1 MKPERDIFDV
11 ATNLLGVPMDEAQK
25 LMRAPYFESPA
36 RLEWRLRYGEITFYP
51 NAPGVRFSL
60 TPVFPG
66 CSDELAER
74 GIVWDLWALMASVR
88 QPGAY
93 SILNSECGYPPD
105 AYLDEHVLV
114 SHPVRDVVVWEL
126 DIKGL
131 RPALGAWISEPDG
144 FVRLVFVREE
154 YEADIRAMLCE
165 VRQIHG
171 LPVKLA
177 NLVEA
182 DSYAFLSEEYPGVQS
197 VMADVFEPTCH
208 GDADGDEL
216 AELDVEVVWPREP
229 IFPVATM
236 LEIGFFD
243 DQLFRV
249 DGVSRHD
256 WIGRWFSRWAVLDA
270 FRQWSAYFRRAYAF
284 RFSAIEM
291 EVQLPAG
298 VAPNTFVLMPEWNVE
313 NCHRAGEYFAQTLQR
328 SFREGMTAPEVTVC
342 YVRLDFPRTW
352 V

>member
-1 MKPERDIFDV
+1 
-11 ATNLLGVPMDEAQK
+11 LDEAEK

-36 RLEWRLRYGEITFYP
+36 HLEWRLRYGEITFYP
-51 NAPGVRFSL
+51 DAPGVSFSL

-105 AYLDEHVLV
+105 AYLEAHVLV
-114 SHPVRDVVVWEL
+114 SHPESDVVVWEL

-131 RPALGAWISEPDG
+131 RLALGEWISEPDG

-165 VRQIHG
+165 VQRING
-171 LPVKLA
+171 TPVQLA
-177 NLVEA
+177 NLTGA
-182 DSYAFLSEEYPGVQS
+182 YGYAFLNKEYPGIQS
-197 VMADVFEPTCH
+197 IVADVFEPTCH
-208 GDADGDEL
+208 GDVDGDEL
-216 AELDVEVVWPREP
+216 TELDADAVWPSEP
-229 IFPVATM
+229 VFVVATE

-243 DQLFRV
+243 DRLYRV
-249 DGVSRHD
+249 DGKVQHD
-256 WIGRWFSRWAVLDA
+256 WIGRWFTRWAALDA
-270 FRQWSAYFRRAYAF
+270 FRQWLAYVRRAYAL
-284 RFSAIEM
+284 RFAANDM
-291 EVQLPAG
+291 EVQVPEG
-298 VAPNTFVLMPEWNVE
+298 VAPNVFVLMPDRDIE
-313 NCHRAGEYFAQTLQR
+313 NCHSAGEYFAQTLQR
-328 SFREGMTAPEVTVC
+328 SFREGKTAPDVVVR
-342 YVRLDFPRTW
+342 YARLDLPCSR